1 MPKMAPTYRPGEMD
15 QRVDLQAEERTPD
28 GQGGFTA
35 AWVSQGSAW
44 AHVRPLR
51 GSEREHG
58 DRIQAEGGYMVVIR
72 YRADINETWRIV
84 WNGRNMNIRFLQDE
98 GPRALYLPMEVERGV
113 AT

>member
-1 MPKMAPTYRPGEMD
+1 MSKIAPTYRAGEMD
-15 QRVDLQAEERTPD
+15 QRIELQKETRTPD
-28 GQGGFTA
+28 GQGGFTSE
-35 AWVSQGSAW
+35 WTTQDTVW
-44 AHVRPLR
+44 AHVRPQR

-58 DRIQAEGGYMVVIR
+58 DRIQAEAGYFVVIR
-72 YRADINETWRIV
+72 YRSDINETWRIV